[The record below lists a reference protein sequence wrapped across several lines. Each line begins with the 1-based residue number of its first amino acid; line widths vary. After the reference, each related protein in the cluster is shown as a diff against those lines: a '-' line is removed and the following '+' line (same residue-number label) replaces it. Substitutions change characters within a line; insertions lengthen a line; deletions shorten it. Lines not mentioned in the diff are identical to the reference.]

1 MSDRRS
7 LGGTDAPYS
16 DHHLGVAF
24 GRCFADLAVQQQLGI
39 LPQRRA
45 GIDRAHPAHL
55 AVIRPSVVLVRRS
68 PRRCPA
74 RPLRR
79 PASYFLTRKYRIY
92 CIALGVRVPYFT
104 VWGWE
109 IDASGST
116 GCGVGLT
123 PGHSLWGIGDRVRM
137 SGPTREKPSATLGGR
152 F

>member
-24 GRCFADLAVQQQLGI
+24 GWCSADLAVQQQLRI

-45 GIDRAHPAHL
+45 GIDRAHPAHP

-68 PRRCPA
+68 GRRCPA
-74 RPLRR
+74 KPLPP
-79 PASYFLTRKYRIY
+79 PASYLLNRKYRIY
-92 CIALGVRVPYFT
+92 RIALGVRVPYFT
-104 VWGWE
+104 FWGRE

-116 GCGVGLT
+116 GCGAGLT
-123 PGHSLWGIGDRVRM
+123 PGHSLWIGDRVRM